1 MRKSNTTFKEKAALC
16 RTMMRRVKEPVIME
30 THGGLGRL
38 WKACYRSVKEG
49 VVFEKH
55 PVRAD
60 WLALQRPTWAV
71 YEADCVRALTS
82 GVGAHLTIN
91 ILDLDPWGDPWPA
104 ILAFFGSERP
114 RADTLWVVVND
125 GLRQKVRMGGA
136 WNVGTLQ
143 PMVARYGNALHGKY
157 LEVCR
162 EMMEEKA
169 ATAGYSLI
177 SWAGYYCGHAKQMTH
192 YLAELKRQ

>member
-1 MRKSNTTFKEKAALC
+1 MKKDNSTLKEKVAL
-16 RTMMRRVKEPVIME
+16 RQALMRRVKEPVIME

-49 VVFEKH
+49 IVFEKH
-55 PVRAD
+55 PVRAG

-71 YEADCVRALTS
+71 YEADCVRALIN
-82 GVGAHLTIN
+82 GVGAHLVVN
-91 ILDLDPWGDPWPA
+91 LLDVDPWGDPWPA
-104 ILAFFGSERP
+104 IDAFFNSERP

-125 GLRQKVRMGGA
+125 GLRQLMRRGGA
-136 WNVGTLQ
+136 WRARTLQ

-157 LEVCR
+157 LQVCR

-169 ATAGYSLI
+169 GAGGYGLV

-192 YLAELKRQ
+192 YLAELRR